1 MALVDEIRSV
11 GEEYSAKAAQLR
23 EKIQEAKTSDDI
35 LEVNRRNDELTP
47 ILEKLK
53 QLKNLQA
60 ISETHERES
69 KEWFTPNRPPMPTGN
84 QPTGGGGQVPLTIDG
99 KTPLDPAASGG
110 TKTGQGLDEYKSLG
124 ELFVDSETYRG
135 QRKGNSKPEY
145 SVDLAQYKTRT
156 AQGQAFD
163 MKTLM
168 TNVTGFPPATVRGPR
183 IVFYALRRPVVADL
197 IPQSD
202 TDAQDAIYKGIT
214 KIRWTGF
221 ADPSGMIMHP
231 TDWQNIRLQ
240 RTADGLYIW
249 GSPSEDG
256 PERMWGLPIIPTT
269 AATLGTTLLGDF
281 QLYSHISRKMGVRI
295 DVGEPNDFFLR
306 NQLAIRIEERL
317 SLEIYRASAFCLI
330 TGL

>member
-1 MALVDEIRSV
+1 VSEGSLKPESALGYTERSVNVELIATYIPVTTQQLEDVPGIRDLVDNRLTLMLSLS
-11 GEEYSAKAAQLR
+11 EENQLLNGTGTSPSLMGFYNKTGVQTQAKA
-23 EKIQEAKTSDDI
+23 TD
-35 LEVNRRNDELTP
+35 
-47 ILEKLK
+47 
-53 QLKNLQA
+53 
-60 ISETHERES
+60 
-69 KEWFTPNRPPMPTGN
+69 
-84 QPTGGGGQVPLTIDG
+84 
-99 KTPLDPAASGG
+99 
-110 TKTGQGLDEYKSLG
+110 
-124 ELFVDSETYRG
+124 
-135 QRKGNSKPEY
+135 
-145 SVDLAQYKTRT
+145 
-156 AQGQAFD
+156 
-163 MKTLM
+163 
-168 TNVTGFPPATVRGPR
+168 
-183 IVFYALRRPVVADL
+183 
-197 IPQSD
+197 
-202 TDAQDAIYKGIT
+202 DAQDAIYKGIT